1 MKRSDIEI
9 MAPAGSWESLRA
21 AIQGGA
27 DSVYFGVDKLNMR
40 ARSSDNFTAGDLPA
54 IVALCRGHG
63 LKSYLTLNIVLFDE
77 EISEMR
83 ELLAA
88 AAGAGV
94 TAVIATD
101 QAAVMAAR
109 EAGMEVHL
117 STQLNIS
124 NAGSL
129 KFYSQWADVAVL
141 SRELNLEQ
149 VRKVYDSIIRD
160 DIRGPGGNLIRLEVF
175 VHGALCMAIS
185 GKCYLSLHEYNAS
198 ANRGNCY
205 QTCRRG
211 YRVTDSETGYEL
223 NVDNQFIMSPKDLC
237 TIRFLDQVID
247 AGARVLKIEG
257 RARSAEYVKTVTE
270 CYSEAAAAVADGTF
284 APEKAEGWMARLET
298 VFNRG
303 FWDGYY
309 LGQRLGEW
317 STTYGSAATRR
328 KIYLGKV
335 TNYFGKQGVAEIK
348 LETGELKTGD
358 DLIITGPT
366 TGILEHTVTGLR
378 DAATNETE
386 TVPKG
391 EICSIRVPQPVRRS
405 DKVFKWVEASSLK
418 EK

>member
-27 DSVYFGVDKLNMR
+27 DSVYFGVEKLNMR

-54 IVALCRGHG
+54 IVALCREHG

-77 EISEMR
+77 EVSEMR
-83 ELLAA
+83 EILEAA
-88 AAGAGV
+88 TTAGV

-101 QAAVMAAR
+101 QAAIMAAR

-160 DIRGPGGNLIRLEVF
+160 NIRGPGGDPVRLEVF

-185 GKCYLSLHEYNAS
+185 GKCYLSLHEYNTS

-211 YRVTDSETGYEL
+211 YVVTDSETGYEL
-223 NVDNQFIMSPKDLC
+223 EIDNQFIMSPKDLC

-257 RARSAEYVKTVTE
+257 RARSAEYVKTATE

-284 APEKAEGWMARLET
+284 GPEKVEGWMARLET

-317 STTYGSAATRR
+317 STTYGSAATKR

-335 TNYFGKQGVAEIK
+335 TNYFSRQGVAEIR
-348 LETGELKTGD
+348 LETGELSRGD

-366 TGILEHTVTGLR
+366 TGIIEHTVSGLR
-378 DAATNETE
+378 DASTGEAEM
-386 TVPKG
+386 VPKG
-391 EICSIRVPQPVRRS
+391 EVCSIQVPHHVRRS
-405 DKVFKWVEASSLK
+405 DKVFKWVEASFLK
-418 EK
+418 KG